1 MRKNLCLI
9 LICVMV
15 LSSCTI
21 TQNTSVTAPV
31 TNLEVKQYPTVADL
45 EVNPQK
51 VSKTEEWDFVPFN
64 IGQPSMKIRKNNMVA
79 DILKDN
85 NADVLLEPQTVFV
98 KQPFGKRTLT
108 ITGFSAKFS
117 NFRKATDE
125 DLKALEVV
133 GTPSAT
139 NKIYNVNK
147 KNVIKEVDGLEN
159 SSSSGSGSLRK
170 KMEWKINVGATFST
184 LRGNDKESYTY
195 SSKPGYDIEIGFRR
209 TIKNNIFWGMSTG
222 FLSRGFQADFKG
234 SRIDDT
240 ENMMCHVFN
249 FMPVKFGY
257 KYDIT
262 EKLAVSAF
270 LGAYLDIVM
279 VQNFD
284 QNYTGSRRDDE
295 QYSYS
300 DDLADFGFRFGLGA
314 QYGHIALDF
323 SIDRG
328 VIGRMCDLK
337 QRSIGLNLGFIF

>member
-1 MRKNLCLI
+1 
-9 LICVMV
+9 MV

-64 IGQPSMKIRKNNMVA
+64 IGQPSMKIRKSNMVA

-85 NADVLLEPQTVFV
+85 DADVLLEPQTVFV

-117 NFRKATDE
+117 NFRKATEE
-125 DLKALEVV
+125 DLKALEIA
-133 GTPSAT
+133 GAPSA
-139 NKIYNVNK
+139 KQVYNVNK
-147 KNVIKEVDGLEN
+147 KNIIKEIDGFEDPGA
-159 SSSSGSGSLRK
+159 SSNNPPK
-170 KMEWKINVGATFST
+170 KTEWKINVGATFST

-195 SSKPGYDIEIGFRR
+195 SSKPGYDIEVGFRR
-209 TIKNNIFWGMSTG
+209 MIKNNFFWGMSTG
-222 FLSRGFQADFKG
+222 FLSRGFKADFEG
-234 SRIDDT
+234 RRIDDT

-279 VQNFD
+279 AQNFEQSYTSNYRDYD
-284 QNYTGSRRDDE
+284 QN
-295 QYSYS
+295 SYS
-300 DDLADFGFRFGLGA
+300 NDLADFGFRFGLGA